1 MEIYAEHTY
10 FCKPCNRIKIFCIP
24 RKKLIMKPLLLLV
37 SALYLVGT
45 SLMAQDSPPNAMPG
59 KCYAKCLMPD
69 QFENVTEQVLVRAG
83 YKRLTAIPAEL
94 ETRIE
99 QLEVKPA
106 GRRLISEPARYEMVE
121 DRVMVKSP
129 GNGSSLYETVTE
141 NILIKPEEIR
151 FVVMPATYKD
161 TVISYVAEAAHTRLE
176 VLQPAYESAAERVE
190 VKPAGV
196 KWVKKLADA
205 TCLGANPDDCYVWC
219 MVETPAEYAT
229 ITKRINKGC
238 DGSGIADAGCI
249 KTVEVPAKMGT
260 RTVKKL
266 VKDTYIKEEKIPA
279 EYRPMTIRRA
289 RIEVPVS
296 DATIA
301 PEYVTVK
308 KQVMVIPPT
317 IREETVPAETAPFS
331 VKSVKKEAA
340 LKSEDVPAEYITVTR
355 RKLVRPGGFTAWR
368 EVLCPD
374 RMPAYTIK
382 QVQTAL
388 LKAGYFQGTP
398 DNVMGERTKTALAR
412 FQKDK
417 GLPVGNLDI
426 ETLKALG
433 ITAH

>member
-1 MEIYAEHTY
+1 
-10 FCKPCNRIKIFCIP
+10 
-24 RKKLIMKPLLLLV
+24 MKSLLV
-37 SALYLVGT
+37 FVFALTLLNTAV
-45 SLMAQDSPPNAMPG
+45 MAQDSPPNAMPG

-83 YKRLTAIPAEL
+83 YKRLTAVPAEL
-94 ETRIE
+94 EARVD
-99 QLEVKPA
+99 QLEIKPA
-106 GRRLISEPARYEMVE
+106 GRRLISEPAKYEVVE

-129 GNGSSLYETVTE
+129 GNNNSVYETVTE
-141 NILIKPEEIR
+141 NILVKPEEIR

-161 TVISYVAEAAHTRLE
+161 TVISYVVEAAHTRLE
-176 VLQPAYESAAERVE
+176 VLQPAYESVTERVE

-229 ITKRINKGC
+229 ITKRVNKGC

-289 RIEVPVS
+289 KTEVPIGE
-296 DATIA
+296 ATVT

-308 KQVMVIPPT
+308 KNVMVSPPA
-317 IREETVPAETAPFS
+317 IREETVPAETAPFN
-331 VKSVKKEAA
+331 VKSVKKEAS

-382 QVQTAL
+382 QVQAAL

-398 DNVMGERTKTALAR
+398 DNVMGERTKSALAK

-417 GLPVGNLDI
+417 GLPVGNLDL

>member
-1 MEIYAEHTY
+1 MKICWLHSY
-10 FCKPCNRIKIFCIP
+10 FCKPSNRIQILCIP
-24 RKKLIMKPLLLLV
+24 RKKLIMKPLLLFV
-37 SALYLVGT
+37 ATFALSGT

-83 YKRLTAIPAEL
+83 YKRLTAVPAEL
-94 ETRIE
+94 EAGVE

-106 GRRLISEPARYEMVE
+106 GRRFVTEPARYEEVE

-129 GNGSSLYETVTE
+129 GKNNSVYETVTE
-141 NILIKPEEIR
+141 NILVKPEEIR
-151 FVVMPATYKD
+151 FVVVPATYKD
-161 TVISYVAEAAHTRLE
+161 TVVSYVVEAAHTRLE
-176 VLQPAYESAAERVE
+176 VLQPAYESVTERVE

-229 ITKRINKGC
+229 ITKRVNKGC
-238 DGSGIADAGCI
+238 DGSGIADAGCV
-249 KTVEVPAKMGT
+249 KTVDVPAKTGT

-279 EYRPMTIRRA
+279 VYRPMTIRRA
-289 RIEVPVS
+289 KTEVAVA
-296 DATIA
+296 DATIS

-308 KQVMVIPPT
+308 KQVMVSPPT
-317 IREETVPAETAPFS
+317 VREETVPAETGPFT
-331 VKSVKKEAA
+331 VKSVKKEAF
-340 LKSEDVPAEYITVTR
+340 LKSEEVPAEYITVTR

-417 GLPVGNLDI
+417 GLPAGNLDI

>member
-1 MEIYAEHTY
+1 M
-10 FCKPCNRIKIFCIP
+10 
-24 RKKLIMKPLLLLV
+24 KLLFLVVVSISLFGTPL
-37 SALYLVGT
+37 T
-45 SLMAQDSPPNAMPG
+45 AQDSPPNAIPG

-83 YKRLTAIPAEL
+83 YKRFTAIPAEL
-94 ETRIE
+94 ETVIQ
-99 QLEVKPA
+99 QLDVKPE
-106 GRRLISEPARYEMVE
+106 GRKLVSEPAQYEMVE

-129 GNGSSLYETVTE
+129 GNSNSVYETVTE
-141 NILIKPEEIR
+141 NILVKPEEIR
-151 FVVMPATYKD
+151 FVVVPATYKD
-161 TVISYVAEAAHTRLE
+161 TLISYVVEAAHTRLE
-176 VLQPAYESAAERVE
+176 VLQPAYESVTERVE

-205 TCLGANPDDCYVWC
+205 TCLGTNPDDCYVWC

-229 ITKRINKGC
+229 ITKRVNKGC
-238 DGSGIADAGCI
+238 DGSGVADAGCV
-249 KTVEVPAKMGT
+249 KTIDVPAKTGN

-266 VKDTYIKEEKIPA
+266 VKDTYVKEEKIPA
-279 EYRPMTIRRA
+279 VYRPVTIRRA
-289 RIEVPVS
+289 KTAVAVA

-308 KQVMVIPPT
+308 KQVMVTPPT
-317 IREETVPAETAPFS
+317 VREEVVPAETAPFT
-331 VKSVKKEAA
+331 VKSVKKEASM
-340 LKSEDVPAEYITVTR
+340 KTEEVPAEYITVTR

-398 DNVMGERTKTALAR
+398 DNVMGERTKTALAK

-417 GLPVGNLDI
+417 GLPIGNLDI

>member
-1 MEIYAEHTY
+1 
-10 FCKPCNRIKIFCIP
+10 
-24 RKKLIMKPLLLLV
+24 MKSLLLFIATL
-37 SALYLVGT
+37 ALSGT
-45 SLMAQDSPPNAMPG
+45 SLMAQDSPPNATPG
-59 KCYAKCLMPD
+59 KCYAMCLMPD
-69 QFENVTEQVLVRAG
+69 QFENVTDQVLVRAG
-83 YKRLTAIPAEL
+83 YRRLAAVPAEL
-94 ETRIE
+94 VSGVE

-106 GRRLISEPARYEMVE
+106 GRRLVAEPARYEVVE

-129 GNGSSLYETVTE
+129 GKSNSVYETVTE
-141 NILIKPEEIR
+141 NILVKPEEIR
-151 FVVMPATYKD
+151 FVVVPATYRD
-161 TVISYVAEAAHTRLE
+161 TIVSYVTEAAHTRLE
-176 VLQPAYESAAERVE
+176 VLQPAYESVTERVE

-229 ITKRINKGC
+229 ITKRVNKGC
-238 DGSGIADAGCI
+238 DGSGVADAGCI
-249 KTVEVPAKMGT
+249 KTVDVPAKTAT

-266 VKDTYIKEEKIPA
+266 VKDTYVREERIPA

-289 RIEVPVS
+289 KTEVAAA
-296 DATIA
+296 DATVA

-308 KQVMVIPPT
+308 KQVMVSPPT
-317 IREETVPAETAPFS
+317 VREETVPAETAPFT
-331 VKSVKKEAA
+331 VKSVKKDAS
-340 LKSEDVPAEYITVTR
+340 LKSEEVPAEYITVTR

-398 DNVMGERTKTALAR
+398 DNVMGERTKAALAK

-417 GLPVGNLDI
+417 GLPVGNLDL